1 MNKNTIRTNR
11 ELKKAFQEQ
20 IRYCDDYKISIQML
34 YIEEQLELTVFL
46 DIDDEESADYECV
59 MVEENNEPSNA
70 MLKKA
75 NAEFKYFK
83 QHFENVELNLEV
95 INV

>member
-1 MNKNTIRTNR
+1 
-11 ELKKAFQEQ
+11 
-20 IRYCDDYKISIQML
+20 ML